1 MPTVPSTLPRL
12 APAIMAGVFSYS
24 NKKRQAAGRKAAGY
38 IKEKRQAAGRRI
50 YKRKEAGRRPQDT

>member
-1 MPTVPSTLPRL
+1 
-12 APAIMAGVFSYS
+12 MAGVFSYS

-50 YKRKEAGRRPQDT
+50 HELIACYPIPYDIGLSHNIN